1 VAEQGWKVADAWCG
15 LRELLPEPRM
25 FLQEAAL
32 LFRATEVQVFV
43 EAKAQPAAFGMWV
56 WKGTTGPV
64 PIWVSP
70 LMIFL

>member
-1 VAEQGWKVADAWCG
+1 
-15 LRELLPEPRM
+15 M